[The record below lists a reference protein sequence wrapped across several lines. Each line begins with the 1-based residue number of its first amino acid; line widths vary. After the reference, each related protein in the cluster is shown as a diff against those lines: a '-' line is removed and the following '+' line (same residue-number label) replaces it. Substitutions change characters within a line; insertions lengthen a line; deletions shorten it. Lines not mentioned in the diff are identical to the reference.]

1 MCGRFAFYSPHE
13 AMVRLFGLTSGPEV
27 EPRFNIAPTQFV
39 PAVRH
44 DETAA
49 RRLALLYWGLVPS
62 WAREKSIGARMI
74 NARAETVSEKPAY
87 RSAFRRRRCL
97 VLADGYYEWQA
108 RPEGKQPHF
117 IRMRSGEPFAMAGL
131 WEAWRE
137 EAGSEPL
144 ESCAIVTTDAS
155 VELAHI
161 HNRMPVILGPEQYD
175 FWLDRHNEDV
185 AALARL
191 LQPFAGRALQAIPVS
206 TRVNSS
212 RNDDAELV
220 KPSSAGQEDE

>member
-13 AMVRLFGLTSGPEV
+13 AMVRLFGLTGGPEV
-27 EPRFNIAPTQFV
+27 EPHYNIAPTQFV
-39 PAVRH
+39 PTVRH

-62 WAREKSIGARMI
+62 WAKEKSIGARMI
-74 NARAETVSEKPAY
+74 NARAETVSEKPSY

-108 RPEGKQPHF
+108 QPQGKQPHF
-117 IRMRSGEPFAMAGL
+117 IGMRNGEPFAMAGL

-137 EAGSEPL
+137 EDSIEPL
-144 ESCAIVTTDAS
+144 ESCAIITTDAS
-155 VELAHI
+155 VELAQI
-161 HNRMPVILGPEQYD
+161 HNRMPVILAPEQYD

-185 AALARL
+185 AALTEL
-191 LQPFAGRALQAIPVS
+191 LQPFPGSALQAIPVS
-206 TRVNSS
+206 KRVNNA
-212 RNDDAELV
+212 RNDDADLV
-220 KPSSAGQEDE
+220 RRAAARQEEE